1 MPSELLAVRFA
12 GTAAHAFRQG
22 LLRWS
27 GACLLALLIPSLASA
42 GQADYVIGPDDVLTI
57 TVFGQP
63 TMTGKYNVEADGTF
77 TFPLLG
83 RIVAGGQTL
92 RGLEQALIDRLLDG
106 YMKRPE
112 VSVSIDQHRSKR
124 IFLMGEVRQPG
135 EYMLRG
141 ETSLLEAL
149 ARAGS
154 TTAEASGEVVVL
166 RPPAGEA
173 KGGPVLPEDTR
184 ASEVVRVSLEKLQ
197 AGELSQN
204 MAVRDGDTIFLPR
217 GEKVFVYGQVRAPGA
232 YSMQKDMTVL
242 QALSVAGGVTERGAA
257 NRVRVARFVN
267 GERKEVDI
275 KLGDRIRPGD
285 TIIVPERFF

>member
-1 MPSELLAVRFA
+1 MPCDYLYLNCIARALYAIKRQLARTA
-12 GTAAHAFRQG
+12 GICLAALVISPVTAAAQ
-22 LLRWS
+22 S
-27 GACLLALLIPSLASA
+27 
-42 GQADYVIGPDDVLTI
+42 DYVVGPDDVLSI

-63 TMTGKYNVEADGTF
+63 TLSGKFSVDADGTF

-92 RGLEQALIDRLLDG
+92 RGLEQSLTERLLDG
-106 YMKRPE
+106 YVKRPE
-112 VSVSIDQHRSKR
+112 LSISVDQHRSKR

-141 ETSLLEAL
+141 ETSLLEVL

-154 TTAEASGEVVVL
+154 TTQDASGDVVVL
-166 RPPAGEA
+166 RPVPGDKRE
-173 KGGPVLPEDTR
+173 GPVLPEDAR

-204 MAVRDGDTIFLPR
+204 VVVRDGDTIFLPR
-217 GEKVFVYGQVRAPGA
+217 GEKVFVYGHVRAPGA
-232 YSMQKDMTVL
+232 YGIQKDMTVL
-242 QALSVAGGVTERGAA
+242 QALSLAGGVTERGAS

-267 GERKEVDI
+267 GERKEVAVA
-275 KLGDRIRPGD
+275 LRERIRPGD